1 MDNLEELA
9 KTRNLLE
16 QLNIGVIRNL
26 EKKTGVCKIEM
37 DQRSPADRH
46 AVLMW
51 EQRNGCFLP
60 EDFKNFYLTTDGFK
74 LTWNVKMDNG
84 PTPVGKLYI
93 NRVSQLT
100 RIAGNVASSHV
111 NPTLLDLEAD
121 SDNEDEA
128 TGIEK
133 PSFDS
138 RCKIY
143 EMDPCDGYGRVC
155 LVFRENKTGYIDSQE
170 LFDGKHTSEL
180 IRFGGND
187 PKTEVWFLDR
197 SLRWHFLAESFMA
210 YFRLMLMHL
219 GLPQWQYG
227 ITDIGLSQQA
237 QQWFNIYAPTR
248 LELDREL
255 LMGNGSEGQNKMP
268 VLNLDVNKVFNKGK
282 TDKKKPPAQT
292 SQNQASFN
300 KKKPI
305 VSSAKTLATT
315 TSTRNITAS
324 SSQIST
330 KGTK

>member
-1 MDNLEELA
+1 MDSLEELA

-26 EKKTGVCKIEM
+26 EKKTGVCKIEL

-128 TGIEK
+128 TGLEK

-155 LVFRENKTGYIDSQE
+155 LVFRENKT
-170 LFDGKHTSEL
+170 
-180 IRFGGND
+180 GGND

-268 VLNLDVNKVFNKGK
+268 TLNLDVNKVFNKGK

-305 VSSAKTLATT
+305 VSSAKTPATT